1 MYEARDVLMGLLLL
15 AVALLLRSGSTN
27 RHVRARLS
35 VSAAIFAV
43 QMALAAAAA
52 GGVLPP
58 VLSRQAAQIG
68 PLLLAFGAI
77 NAVVALAINPWRSDR
92 LPDRFP
98 TIVQDSIVIALFGV
112 AAAAVLQ
119 ERVFAATAVSAVVI
133 GLALQDTLGNFFAG
147 LAIQI
152 EKPFR
157 VGQWV
162 KVAGSDGLVTEITWR
177 ATKLRT
183 KAGNFVVVPNSV
195 LSKDTIVNYS
205 EPSLDTRIELE
216 LGVSYA
222 VPPNRVKETI
232 LAAIKDEPL
241 LSSRGAEVL
250 VVDFG
255 ESAIVYRVRLWTTDF
270 AADDRL
276 RDHVRTSIYYAF
288 HRTGI
293 EIPFPIRT
301 VVMKPTAIEEPR
313 RAEIERALA
322 RVSIFAG
329 LPAEQQ
335 TQIASGARRHLFA
348 AGEAIVRQG
357 ESGCSMFVLLS
368 GEAAVLLDPA
378 REVARIRAGGF
389 FGEMSLLTGAPR
401 NATVRT
407 TVDSEV
413 LEITADD
420 FRAFVLA
427 NPAAVELVGAAVA
440 QRQAELDQVKAQGTE
455 PVPAEPPQGIVDRIR
470 RFFGLIAS

>member
-1 MYEARDVLMGLLLL
+1 MYDSRDVLTGLLLF
-15 AVALLLRSGSTN
+15 AVALLLRSGSAN

-35 VSAAIFAV
+35 VSAAIFAA
-43 QMALAAAAA
+43 QAALGAAAA
-52 GGVLPP
+52 GGALPP
-58 VLSRQAAQIG
+58 ALSRQAAQVG

-77 NAVVALAINPWRSDR
+77 NALVALAINPWRSDR
-92 LPDRFP
+92 LPERFP
-98 TIVQDSIVIALFGV
+98 TIVQDSIVIALFGI

-195 LSKDTIVNYS
+195 LSKDTIINYS
-205 EPSLDTRIELE
+205 EPSLDTRIEFE

-232 LAAIKDEPL
+232 LAAIRDEPL

-276 RDHVRTSIYYAF
+276 RDHVRTAIYYAF
-288 HRTGI
+288 RRTGI

-301 VVMKPTAIEEPR
+301 VMMKAPTVDEPR
-313 RAEIERALA
+313 SGELERALA

-329 LPAEQQ
+329 LPEEQRL
-335 TQIASGARRHLFA
+335 QIASGARRHLFA

-368 GEAAVLLDPA
+368 GEAAVLIDPA
-378 REVARIRAGGF
+378 REIARIPAGGF

-440 QRQAELDQVKAQGTE
+440 TRQAELDEARAHGTE
-455 PVPAEPPQGIVDRIR
+455 TVSAEAPQRMVDRIR
-470 RFFGLIAS
+470 RFFGLVAS